1 MSKILS
7 LIFPLLIFQSLSAQD
22 INTLINQKEVDRVE
36 RKLSSD
42 DMEGRAAFTK
52 GIEKSA
58 EFISGEFKKAG
69 LSTWDTSKSYL
80 QPFTV
85 IKLKPL
91 NVTAELDGRP
101 LSEKQIAVF
110 TAQTELSISNSSG
123 YKKVYIKQGDIFV
136 DKLLKYLQRDKNYLV
151 IVDTS
156 FARNLER
163 FKSFVLQQF
172 KSPNNAIFVLTPT
185 DPKTYTVHYSQQIV
199 DSKFTNNIVG
209 VLPGRSKKNE
219 YVIFSGHYD
228 HLGIGAPDEKRDSVF
243 NGANDDASGVTAV
256 IMLANYFA
264 KLNNNERTI
273 LFIAFTAEEVGG
285 YGSQYFSKHVDP
297 SKVMAMFNIEMIGTE
312 SKWGMNS
319 VYLTGYEK
327 TDMGKILEKNLSA
340 TQFKIYP
347 DPYTSQHLFYRSDNA
362 TLARNGV
369 PAHTIST
376 SKMNSEK
383 YYHTPDDEIETLDLK
398 NMTEI
403 IKAIAISSRSIVDG
417 KDTPSRVAPE

>member
-1 MSKILS
+1 MYS
-7 LIFPLLIFQSLSAQD
+7 LIFLLLVFQSLTAQD
-22 INTLINQKEVDRVE
+22 INTIINQKEVDRIE

-69 LSTWDTSKSYL
+69 LSTWDTASSYL
-80 QPFTV
+80 QPFTI

-91 NVTAELDGRP
+91 NITAELDGRP
-101 LSEKQIAVF
+101 LLEKQIAVF
-110 TAQTELSISNSSG
+110 TAQTELSVSNSNG
-123 YKKVYIKQGDIFV
+123 YEKVYIRAGDIFF

-156 FARNLER
+156 FARSLER
-163 FKSFVLQQF
+163 IKSFALQQF
-172 KSPNNAIFVLTPT
+172 QSPNNAIFVLTST
-185 DPKTYTVHYSQQIV
+185 DPKTYAVHYSQQIV
-199 DSKFTNNIVG
+199 DSKFTNNVVG

-228 HLGIGAPDEKRDSVF
+228 HLGIGVPDEKRDSVF

-285 YGSQYFSKHVDP
+285 YGSQYFSKHLDP
-297 SKVMAMFNIEMIGTE
+297 LQVMAMFNIEMIGTE
-312 SKWGMNS
+312 SKWGTNS

-327 TDMGKILEKNLSA
+327 TDMGKILEKNLLS
-340 TQFKIYP
+340 TQFRIYP

-376 SKMNSEK
+376 SKMNAEK
-383 YYHTPDDEIETLDLK
+383 YYHTLNDEIETLDLK

-403 IKAIAISSRSIVDG
+403 IKAIAMSSRSIVDG
-417 KDTPSRVAPE
+417 KDTPSRIAPE